1 MDSALF
7 LEISAVILALFYLYF
22 LIQEKIVC
30 WFFGIASSLL
40 SIVLFYQT
48 GLYSESLLYLYYVVI
63 GIYGYFLWR
72 RSSHGDKPL
81 SIRRIAKTTYLILI
95 LAGSLLTALLGYYF
109 KTYADAT
116 VPYIDAGTTIFSFI
130 ASYLEANKYL
140 DAWLFWI
147 VVNIAT
153 LVLYLHLDL
162 FVYSGLTFGYIVFSV
177 VGFLQWRKKIGENA
191 YVPEFE

>member
-22 LIQEKIVC
+22 LIQEKIIC

-81 SIRRIAKTTYLILI
+81 SIRKIAKTTYLILI

-177 VGFLQWRKKIGENA
+177 VGFLQWRKK
-191 YVPEFE
+191 